1 MRTKR
6 LVAALLCLVL
16 ACFTLAGCE
25 EIIGDFEYDD
35 WEPEVTV
42 KLQFDLYII
51 GEDVAE
57 DAAEDTLKAQRT
69 VQSKINQ
76 HLDEKFNTTLEIK
89 YIAEKDYEEAISKI
103 KENVNTEKRTV
114 KNATDRQY
122 GGAIVLIKGKDM
134 HDSLV
139 ESDAL
144 VDLSSF
150 LAGTAH
156 GKLKSQITRN
166 LLTAATITDE
176 DGAQHLYCI
185 PNDHVVGEYQYTIIK
200 RDVAEGIL
208 NFSAQSELKEMN
220 SVDGEWNDKA
230 KELIASIETNLPDM
244 QIKDVIDVVTGAYE
258 DKAAWESK
266 GYICNV
272 SKYPEVTAA
281 EALMASFGII
291 KTGDIYVGDEPLIEE
306 DAIYSRAMDIIYSIN
321 ADTTVRN
328 LLQYGV
334 ENTHYRLSEVDGYT
348 YAEILENSDYH
359 MNLLYTGD
367 IFNAYYCKDVWTHE
381 MASNGENQNKEST
394 LPK

>member
-200 RDVAEGIL
+200 RDA
-208 NFSAQSELKEMN
+208 
-220 SVDGEWNDKA
+220 
-230 KELIASIETNLPDM
+230 LIYTINC
-244 QIKDVIDVVTGAYE
+244 VIC
-258 DKAAWESK
+258 K
-266 GYICNV
+266 N
-272 SKYPEVTAA
+272 
-281 EALMASFGII
+281 II
-291 KTGDIYVGDEPLIEE
+291 
-306 DAIYSRAMDIIYSIN
+306 
-321 ADTTVRN
+321 
-328 LLQYGV
+328 
-334 ENTHYRLSEVDGYT
+334 
-348 YAEILENSDYH
+348 
-359 MNLLYTGD
+359 
-367 IFNAYYCKDVWTHE
+367 
-381 MASNGENQNKEST
+381 QN
-394 LPK
+394 